1 MTDIHHYNLKEHNS
15 FGISAECRRFIEY
28 SSIGE
33 LQDIISEIANLN
45 EPRVLHIGGGNNL
58 LFTKDFD
65 GIVLH
70 SAIRGIEH
78 LQTEGDEVLVRAGA
92 GEDWDEFVGHCV
104 EQGWYG
110 LENLSLIPGEVGAS
124 AIQNIG
130 AYGAEVCN
138 NIKYVEAID
147 AQTGQKRIFEA
158 SECRY
163 GYRSSIFKHELR
175 GRYYVTAVVFS
186 LSLAFRP
193 DLEYKALSKAMAE
206 KGITAQDITPHKL
219 RQLIIDVRRS
229 KLPDPHEVGNAG
241 SFFINPVV
249 ERSVF
254 ENLSARY
261 PQIPHFPQ
269 PDGRVKVPA
278 GWLIEQCGW
287 KGKTLGKAGV
297 WKLQALVLVNT
308 GGATGQDIVKL
319 SEAIRSDVKKNFGI
333 DIFPEVNF
341 L

>member
-1 MTDIHHYNLKEHNS
+1 M
-15 FGISAECRRFIEY
+15 
-28 SSIGE
+28 
-33 LQDIISEIANLN
+33 
-45 EPRVLHIGGGNNL
+45 
-58 LFTKDFD
+58 
-65 GIVLH
+65 
-70 SAIRGIEH
+70 
-78 LQTEGDEVLVRAGA
+78 
-92 GEDWDEFVGHCV
+92 
-104 EQGWYG
+104 
-110 LENLSLIPGEVGAS
+110 
-124 AIQNIG
+124 
-130 AYGAEVCN
+130 
-138 NIKYVEAID
+138 
-147 AQTGQKRIFEA
+147 
-158 SECRY
+158 
-163 GYRSSIFKHELR
+163 
-175 GRYYVTAVVFS
+175 FS